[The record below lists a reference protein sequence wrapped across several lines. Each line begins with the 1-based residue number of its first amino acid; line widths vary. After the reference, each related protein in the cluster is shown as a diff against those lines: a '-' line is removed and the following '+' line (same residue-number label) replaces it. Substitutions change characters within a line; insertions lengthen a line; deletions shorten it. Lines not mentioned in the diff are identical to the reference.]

1 MNYIGC
7 PMEIAEKYGLEGGVI
22 LQNLYFW
29 ISKNKANGKHFHDG
43 RYWTYNSM
51 NAFVEQFK
59 IWNKK
64 QIMRILNN
72 LKKAGAIHVGNYNK
86 SPYDRTN
93 WYALDESVL
102 KIFDPNFINE
112 VKSEEES
119 HELQVEEESRDS
131 KENTQ
136 KSPWLSIVP
145 NGTIDDQKRDFG
157 NSKMGPPIPDKYQ
170 IINNNNNKLNNYNHF
185 RRKVKKNFSNF
196 LNNSCRKTS
205 YNLDEL
211 LSRSGLYI
219 PE

>member
-170 IINNNNNKLNNYNHF
+170 INNNNNKLNNYNHF